1 MRINNILH
9 IMNLESRKITSYE
22 DWIDVIKNQSVIDY
36 RKVDILKD
44 QYIQVSVDFINSI
57 LIR

>member
-57 LIR
+57 